1 MILGRVGWVEKPI
14 VVGAGKVAEGPSVT
28 PLAPSSP
35 EGWRATEERKQ
46 QVLKPNPAP
55 EPQHRKSVW
64 SQTSY

>member
-1 MILGRVGWVEKPI
+1 M
-14 VVGAGKVAEGPSVT
+14 VGAGKVAEGPSAT

-46 QVLKPNPAP
+46 QVLKPNPVP